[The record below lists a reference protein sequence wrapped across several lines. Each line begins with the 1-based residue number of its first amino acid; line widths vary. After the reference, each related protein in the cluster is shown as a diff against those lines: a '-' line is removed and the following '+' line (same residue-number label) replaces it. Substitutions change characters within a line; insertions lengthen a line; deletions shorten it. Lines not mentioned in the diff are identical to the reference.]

1 MFAGLPYQSPQ
12 LNMLKRFQNDRAF
25 NARNGTETLLCNVT
39 VVLNIAAF
47 LRYCVIPGEGFR
59 IKNKA
64 YFTWEMAE
72 EFARCS
78 AGIVDLFFVVF
89 FFFVQF
95 PACNFPYGS

>member
-64 YFTWEMAE
+64 YFTWEMTE
-72 EFARCS
+72 EFARWRQNKILSKTVAC
-78 AGIVDLFFVVF
+78 VDVRGWMQALV
-89 FFFVQF
+89 
-95 PACNFPYGS
+95 